1 MRRIA
6 EIIVKYCKIILILF
20 VIAGIAC
27 AFMIPKVNIVN
38 DLAEYLSEETETR
51 QGVDIMN
58 EEFVTLGSAKVMI
71 DNISYQ
77 DACELAERLEE
88 IKGVSTV
95 SFYDEEEEEET
106 EITDGE
112 GLKDFYNELSAL
124 ISITFETEEEDE
136 LARSAIAKVREALSE
151 YDTSFFTTVD
161 KDDNADLQKDMQG
174 TLVVSVIIIIAVLL
188 FTSGT
193 YMEIPIFMLV
203 FSMAA
208 LLNMGTNFIFGDV
221 SFITNAVSPIL
232 QMALAIDYAIIL
244 FHRFMEERERVDTEE
259 ALTRALEKGI
269 SEITSSSLTTIAGM
283 AALMFMDFGI
293 GMDLGRV
300 LVKAIALSMLS
311 VFGFLPGL
319 IVLFEKQIVRTMHR
333 SFVPNISA
341 WGRLVVATGKVIL
354 PLFPVVIVLGIV
366 LSSRCNFVYDQ
377 YSIQSSRMREYM
389 TSKNAIAEKFD
400 MDNSMAIIVPKG
412 DYESEAAILAE
423 IEKLHQVE
431 AAMGLANVT
440 VDEEEEYVLTDAL
453 SPQELAGIIN
463 TDIDVVR
470 MLYRFYAWKNEKY
483 GAFMDSIDEFEIPL
497 IDMVDFIYGE
507 EENATFD
514 FPDNIS
520 DDIRE
525 MHKSITEARQQL
537 EGEEYARLLFT
548 MSGPVE
554 GEETF
559 ETIDRVREI
568 AQKYY
573 REAYV
578 IGDSTSDYD
587 LSKSF
592 SSDNRLI
599 SIMTAAFVF
608 IILLF
613 TFSSLSL
620 PVLLVTTIQT
630 SIWINFSIPYL
641 TDSPLYFLGYLVVS
655 AIQMGAT
662 IDYAI
667 VITSR
672 YTELRQTIADKKAV
686 VIETLNQCFATIIT
700 SGSIMALS
708 GFTIGMM
715 SSEPIIASLGKT
727 MGFGALI
734 SIILVMLVLP
744 QLLYLC
750 DGLIQKTYLK
760 KGKTV
765 FKEREVEG

>member
-269 SEITSSSLTTIAGM
+269 SEIASSSLTTIAGM

-672 YTELRQTIADKKAV
+672 YTELRQTIADKKTV

>member
-1 MRRIA
+1 
-6 EIIVKYCKIILILF
+6 
-20 VIAGIAC
+20 
-27 AFMIPKVNIVN
+27 
-38 DLAEYLSEETETR
+38 
-51 QGVDIMN
+51 
-58 EEFVTLGSAKVMI
+58 
-71 DNISYQ
+71 
-77 DACELAERLEE
+77 
-88 IKGVSTV
+88 
-95 SFYDEEEEEET
+95 
-106 EITDGE
+106 
-112 GLKDFYNELSAL
+112 
-124 ISITFETEEEDE
+124 
-136 LARSAIAKVREALSE
+136 
-151 YDTSFFTTVD
+151 
-161 KDDNADLQKDMQG
+161 
-174 TLVVSVIIIIAVLL
+174 
-188 FTSGT
+188 
-193 YMEIPIFMLV
+193 
-203 FSMAA
+203 
-208 LLNMGTNFIFGDV
+208 
-221 SFITNAVSPIL
+221 
-232 QMALAIDYAIIL
+232 
-244 FHRFMEERERVDTEE
+244 
-259 ALTRALEKGI
+259 
-269 SEITSSSLTTIAGM
+269 
-283 AALMFMDFGI
+283 
-293 GMDLGRV
+293 
-300 LVKAIALSMLS
+300 
-311 VFGFLPGL
+311 
-319 IVLFEKQIVRTMHR
+319 
-333 SFVPNISA
+333 
-341 WGRLVVATGKVIL
+341 
-354 PLFPVVIVLGIV
+354 
-366 LSSRCNFVYDQ
+366 
-377 YSIQSSRMREYM
+377 M

-662 IDYAI
+662 IDYAV